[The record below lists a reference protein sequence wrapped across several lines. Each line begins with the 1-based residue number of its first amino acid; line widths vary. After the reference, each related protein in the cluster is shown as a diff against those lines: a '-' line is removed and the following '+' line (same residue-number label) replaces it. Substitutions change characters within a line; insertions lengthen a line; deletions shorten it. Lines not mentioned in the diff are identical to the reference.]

1 MMRWIVRSSLRFRF
15 LLVAA
20 AGGLLFFG
28 VAKLFHTPVDVFPE
42 FAPPRVEIQ
51 TLAVGLTASE
61 VEGLITVPL
70 EQVLNGVPRLD
81 VMRSKSVS
89 QLSSIELIFKLG
101 TDLVTDRELVQ
112 ERLAT
117 VVPTLPTWAAPPVM
131 MPPVSATSRIMK
143 IGMTSKTQSLID
155 MSMTSYWSIR
165 ARLLRVPGVANVAI
179 WGERLKMPQV
189 QVEPDKMAADGVSL
203 NSVMEATAD
212 ALDAGILKYA
222 SGARIGTGGFMETS
236 TQRLG
241 VRHVLPIAT
250 PEDLAQVPLA
260 ERDGKTLRIGD
271 VAKVVEGH
279 QPLIGDAV
287 INGGPGLMLVV
298 EKFPWGNTVQMTRG
312 IEAALNELRPG
323 LPGIEMNTTIFRPA
337 TFVQTAIHNLTHSL
351 LLGVFLV
358 LVILILFLFEWR
370 AAVISIA
377 AIPLSLVAAGLVL
390 TARGAPINT
399 MTLAGFV
406 IAVGVVVDD
415 AIIDVE
421 NVVRR
426 LRLNRREG
434 ISTPVWK
441 VILDASIEVRSAII
455 YATLIDVVALLPVFL
470 MKGLSGS
477 FFQPLVLSY
486 ALAVLASLAVAL
498 TITPALAL
506 ILLGKAPH
514 IEKHE
519 SPISKGFQRAYGAV
533 LRRTIRKPKL
543 VFLTLAVVMLVGVV
557 IAPRL
562 GQSLFPE
569 FKERD

>member
-1 MMRWIVRSSLRFRF
+1 MMRWIVRSSLKFRF

-20 AGGLLFFG
+20 AAGLLFFG
-28 VAKLFHTPVDVFPE
+28 TAKLFHTPVDVFPE

-51 TLAVGLTASE
+51 TLAVWLTASE

-70 EQVLNGVPRLD
+70 EQALNGTANLD
-81 VMRSKSVS
+81 LMRSKSVS

-101 TDLVTDRELVQ
+101 TNLLRDRELVQ
-112 ERLAT
+112 ERLAN

-155 MSMTSYWSIR
+155 MSMTSYWTIR
-165 ARLLRVPGVANVAI
+165 ERLLRVPG
-179 WGERLKMPQV
+179 QT
-189 QVEPDKMAADGVSL
+189 DKMAAAQVSL

-222 SGARIGTGGFMETS
+222 AGARIGTGGFVETS
-236 TQRLG
+236 GQRLA
-241 VRHVLPIAT
+241 VTHVLPIKS

-271 VAKVVEGH
+271 VAQVVEGH

-323 LPGIEMNTTIFRPA
+323 LPGVELNTTIFRPA
-337 TFVQTAIHNLTHSL
+337 TFVETAIHNLTHSL
-351 LLGVFLV
+351 LLGVALV

-370 AAVISIA
+370 AAVISIV

-390 TARGAPINT
+390 TAGGSPINT

-426 LRLNRREG
+426 LRLNRIQG
-434 ISTPVWK
+434 IQTPVWQ
-441 VILDASIEVRSAII
+441 VILEASIEVRSAII

-486 ALAVLASLAVAL
+486 ALAVMASLAVAL

-506 ILLGKAPH
+506 ILLGKAPN
-514 IEKHE
+514 IDKHE
-519 SPISKGFQRAYGAV
+519 SPISRVFQRAYGAV
-533 LRRTIRKPKL
+533 LGKTIPKPKL
-543 VFLTLAVVMLVGVV
+543 VFSTLAIVMLVGIVV
-557 IAPRL
+557 AP
-562 GQSLFPE
+562 Q
-569 FKERD
+569 